1 MKKKKNTYGVF
12 VATTGIE
19 VLEAKIKKGKK

>member
-1 MKKKKNTYGVF
+1 MKEKKNTYGFF

-19 VLEAKIKKGKK
+19 VLEAKIKKVKK